1 MLESVIFMAIAPVSS
16 VNVVVTKAVE
26 NKKVSTPIASEKPE
40 VQQLV
45 AEKGAL
51 KSYFLGGQAATVA
64 FGGFGVSTGGFI
76 TKKMDDVPCCC
87 CGGRM
92 VRANQ
97 MENKARE
104 FTGLRGA
111 ELADKIEADKD
122 FFRTPQRVVMM
133 LAAEEARAHGG
144 DLARAKGMVGK
155 GLKEKTQ
162 NYCINSL
169 KEADTI
175 VKAAYGEKN
184 PVSNLIANEI
194 NNLQG
199 GKIARMPFTAKL
211 EKVADSIDP
220 MTYDKVMD
228 AAMNIPASFEE
239 VRKAFGQANGGAQN
253 IARRMLEPSMQTIEH
268 IHPKSLGGPNAT
280 QNFIAECKDCNNPR
294 GNMSYAEWLK
304 VHPEYPAKAQKHIE
318 WFQQQVVDGKIDS
331 RYDDYGIDVKA
342 TLSKE
347 SYGAIELKVLNP
359 EKIKELREAK
369 KAGQEVSVSD
379 EIAKQE
385 AEANK
390 EEKVA

>member
-1 MLESVIFMAIAPVSS
+1 MAIAPVSS
-16 VNVVVTKAVE
+16 VNAVVTKAVE
-26 NKKVSTPIASEKPE
+26 NKKVSTPIAAEKPE

-144 DLARAKGMVGK
+144 DLARAKGMAGK

-184 PVSNLIANEI
+184 PISNLIANEI

>member
-1 MLESVIFMAIAPVSS
+1 MLESVIFMAIAPISS
-16 VNVVVTKAVE
+16 VNVVAAKAVE
-26 NKKVSTPIASEKPE
+26 NKKVSTPIAAEKPE
-40 VQQLV
+40 VQQKV
-45 AEKGAL
+45 AEQGAL

-97 MENKARE
+97 MDNKARE
-104 FTGLRGA
+104 FAGLRGA
-111 ELADKIEADKD
+111 DLADKIEADKD

-144 DLARAKGMVGK
+144 DLARAKGMAGK

-175 VKAAYGEKN
+175 VKATYGEKN

-194 NNLQG
+194 ENIKG

-228 AAMNIPASFEE
+228 AAINIPASFED
-239 VRKAFGQANGGAQN
+239 VRKAFGQANGSAQN

-318 WFQQQVVDGKIDS
+318 WFQQQVVDGKIDN

-369 KAGQEVSVSD
+369 KAGQEVNVSE

>member
-1 MLESVIFMAIAPVSS
+1 MAIAPVSS

-26 NKKVSTPIASEKPE
+26 NKKVSTPIAAEKPE

-144 DLARAKGMVGK
+144 DLARAKGMAGK

-184 PVSNLIANEI
+184 PVSNLIAN
-194 NNLQG
+194 
-199 GKIARMPFTAKL
+199 
-211 EKVADSIDP
+211 
-220 MTYDKVMD
+220 
-228 AAMNIPASFEE
+228 
-239 VRKAFGQANGGAQN
+239 
-253 IARRMLEPSMQTIEH
+253 
-268 IHPKSLGGPNAT
+268 
-280 QNFIAECKDCNNPR
+280 
-294 GNMSYAEWLK
+294 
-304 VHPEYPAKAQKHIE
+304 
-318 WFQQQVVDGKIDS
+318 
-331 RYDDYGIDVKA
+331 
-342 TLSKE
+342 
-347 SYGAIELKVLNP
+347 
-359 EKIKELREAK
+359 
-369 KAGQEVSVSD
+369 
-379 EIAKQE
+379 
-385 AEANK
+385 
-390 EEKVA
+390 

>member
-1 MLESVIFMAIAPVSS
+1 MAIAPINS
-16 VNVVVTKAVE
+16 VNAVSTKAVE
-26 NKKVSTPIASEKPE
+26 NKKVSNPIASEKPE
-40 VQQLV
+40 VQQQV

-51 KSYFLGGQAATVA
+51 KSYFLGGQAATVS
-64 FGGFGVSTGGFI
+64 FGGFPVSTGGFI
-76 TKKMDDVPCCC
+76 TKKIDDVPCCC

>member
-1 MLESVIFMAIAPVSS
+1 MAIAPVSS
-16 VNVVVTKAVE
+16 VNAVVTKAVE
-26 NKKVSTPIASEKPE
+26 NKKVSTPIAAEKPE

-144 DLARAKGMVGK
+144 DLARAKGMAGK

-390 EEKVA
+390 EKKVA